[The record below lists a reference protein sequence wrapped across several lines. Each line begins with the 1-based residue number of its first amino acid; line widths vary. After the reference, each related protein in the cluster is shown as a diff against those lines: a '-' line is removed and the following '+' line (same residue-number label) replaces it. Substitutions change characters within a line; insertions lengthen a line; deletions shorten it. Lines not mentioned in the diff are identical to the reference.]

1 MRRLVPYPLLALA
14 LFAMWTLLT
23 GFSPGHILLGALVA
37 LIVSRSMLSL
47 KPEPP
52 RVRVGWAMLRLAGIV
67 LVDIVRSNIAV
78 GKIILFN
85 PPHRHSDFIELPT
98 ELRSPYALAV
108 LALII
113 TATPGSL
120 WVQHD
125 ANRHVI
131 LIHILDLVDE
141 AEWVRQIRQR
151 YERLL
156 MEIFE

>member
-1 MRRLVPYPLLALA
+1 MKRLVPFPLLSLA
-14 LFAMWTLLT
+14 LFAMWILLT
-23 GFSPGHILLGALVA
+23 GFSPGHILVGALVA
-37 LIVSRSMLSL
+37 LVVSRSMLSL

-52 RVRVGWAMLRLAGIV
+52 RVRVGWAMVRLAGIV

-78 GKIILFN
+78 AKIIMFRSAD
-85 PPHRHSDFIELPT
+85 RHSDFIELPT
-98 ELRSPYALAV
+98 DLRSPYALAL

-141 AEWVRQIRQR
+141 AEWVRLIRQR
-151 YERLL
+151 YELLL

>member
-1 MRRLVPYPLLALA
+1 MKRLLPFPLLALA
-14 LFAMWTLLT
+14 LFAMWILLT
-23 GFSPGHILLGALVA
+23 GFSPGHVLLAALVA
-37 LIVSRSMLSL
+37 LIVSRVMLSL

-52 RVRVGWAMLRLAGIV
+52 RVRVGWAMVRLAGLV
-67 LVDIVRSNIAV
+67 LADIVRSNIAV
-78 GKIILFN
+78 AKVILFN
-85 PPHRHSDFIELPT
+85 PPKRHSGFIELPT
-98 ELRSPYALAV
+98 ELHSPYALAV
-108 LALII
+108 LAVII

-141 AEWVRQIRQR
+141 AEWTGQIRER